1 MKKMLKKV
9 VGISISYMPSV
20 LIICALLCF
29 IVGLFVI
36 TWINFLLGFK
46 LLATA
51 FELIIMAFIVDFLGG
66 KSNGEEQK

>member
-1 MKKMLKKV
+1 MKKLLKKV
-9 VGISISYMPSV
+9 VSISISYTPSV
-20 LIICALLCF
+20 LIICAALCF

-51 FELIIMAFIVDFLGG
+51 FELMIMAFIVDFLGG
-66 KSNGEEQK
+66 KRNGKEQK

>member
-20 LIICALLCF
+20 LIICALICF
-29 IVGLFVI
+29 IVSLFVL
-36 TWINFLLGFK
+36 TWINFLVGFK

-51 FELIIMAFIVDFLGG
+51 FEFMIVAFIVDSLGG
-66 KSNGEEQK
+66 KRHGKEEK

>member
-1 MKKMLKKV
+1 MKRLWKKV
-9 VGISISYMPSV
+9 VSISLLWVPSL
-20 LIICALLCF
+20 LIICALICF

-51 FELIIMAFIVDFLGG
+51 FELMIMAFIIDFLGG
-66 KSNGEEQK
+66 KRNGKEQK

>member
-1 MKKMLKKV
+1 MKKLLKKV

-20 LIICALLCF
+20 LIICALFCF

-51 FELIIMAFIVDFLGG
+51 FELMIMAFIVDFLGG
-66 KSNGEEQK
+66 KRNGKEQK

>member
-1 MKKMLKKV
+1 MKKLLKKV

-66 KSNGEEQK
+66 KRNGEEQK